1 MPTTNWRR
9 RTAHLGAAALTV
21 VVGTTVSAC
30 GGGAFGNSAGGSTAT
45 SKGPIKIGMLLD
57 QTGELNLAGQP
68 MSKSAQ
74 MAVQDVNSHGGV
86 LGRKLQLISYDPQSD
101 NSKYAQYANQLAGQD
116 KVDVVMG
123 GITSASREAIRPVT
137 DRTKTLYM
145 YNEPYE
151 GGVCDMNTF
160 TNGATLD
167 QTISPLMPWG
177 IKKYGPKVYVVAA
190 DYNFGHN
197 AAKWVQKLTAAAGGT
212 VLNTEFVP
220 LNDSNFSSIIN
231 HIEAA
236 KPDLVASMLVG
247 TNHIAFYRAYAAA
260 GLNQK
265 TPILSE
271 TFGLS
276 GEQNVLA
283 PKEAH
288 NIFVAA
294 SYYANLQR
302 PENVAFKK
310 LWYQKNGASYP
321 APTAQDVDVWNGIHM
336 YAEAVRKAGTTER
349 TKVIAAL
356 ASGIKFDGPGGE
368 VSIDPKT
375 HQTVYDVEIAKTN
388 TTHTFDIVKTT
399 PQVQPAWEQ
408 SVCDLKAHPN
418 VDTQFSLS

>member
-1 MPTTNWRR
+1 MPKTNWRR
-9 RTAHLGAAALTV
+9 PARLGAAALTV
-21 VVGTTVSAC
+21 VVGTTLSAC
-30 GGGAFGNSAGGSTAT
+30 GGGAFSGASGGDTAST
-45 SKGPIKIGMLLD
+45 GPIKIGMLLD
-57 QTGELNLAGQP
+57 QTGELNLAGKP
-68 MSKSAQ
+68 MLKSAQ

-86 LGRKLQLISYDPQSD
+86 LGRQLKLISYDPQSD
-101 NSKYAQYANQLAGQD
+101 NSKYAQYANQLAQQD

-123 GITSASREAIRPVT
+123 GITSASREAVRPVT

-151 GGVCDMNTF
+151 GGVCDKDAF
-160 TNGATLD
+160 LNGATLD

-197 AAKWVQKLTAAAGGT
+197 AAKWVQKLTAKAGGT

-220 LNDSNFSSIIN
+220 LNVSDFNSIIN
-231 HIEAA
+231 HIQAA
-236 KPDLVASMLVG
+236 KPDVVASMLVG

-260 GLNQK
+260 GLNKK

-310 LWYQKNGASYP
+310 LWHQKNGANYP
-321 APTAQDVDVWNGIHM
+321 EPTAQDVDVWNGIHM
-336 YAEAVRKAGTTER
+336 YAEAVKKAGTTER
-349 TKVIAAL
+349 TKVITAL
-356 ASGIKFDGPGGE
+356 ESGISFDGPGGK

-375 HQTVYDVEIAKTN
+375 HHTVYDVEIAKTN
-388 TTHTFDIVKTT
+388 TSHTFDIVKTT
-399 PQVQPAWEQ
+399 PQVQPTWEQ
-408 SVCDLKAHPN
+408 SVCDLQAKPN
-418 VDTQFSLS
+418 VDKQFSLS